1 MVAVVVAKQGAAT
14 GVETAAALM
23 AVAMGEGT
31 AAQGAVTAV
40 ATVVVVGMEMAT
52 ATATGTA
59 MAMAERIRASP
70 AIRSIR
76 AMCPCPTWIHPFP
89 AAIKGS
95 GPAV

>member
-14 GVETAAALM
+14 VVETAAAVM
-23 AVAMGEGT
+23 AVAMVEGT
-31 AAQGAVTAV
+31 AAQGVETAA
-40 ATVVVVGMEMAT
+40 ATVVVVGMGM
-52 ATATGTA
+52 ATGTAMA

-76 AMCPCPTWIHPFP
+76 AMCPCPTWIHPSR

>member
-1 MVAVVVAKQGAAT
+1 MVAVVVAKRGAAT
-14 GVETAAALM
+14 VVETAAAVM

-31 AAQGAVTAV
+31 AAQGVVTAV
-40 ATVVVVGMEMAT
+40 ATAVVVGTEMGTEMGT
-52 ATATGTA
+52 AMA

-76 AMCPCPTWIHPFP
+76 AMCRCPIWIHPFP
-89 AAIKGS
+89 AATKGS